1 MKIRIIALGRAKA
14 GPEKTLVETYAKRLT
29 WPSEIIELEAKKG
42 ISGPELMAAE
52 ADLIEKA
59 LAAKGSAKGSA
70 NRVII
75 ALDERGQNLPSRE
88 LAKRITALG
97 NQGYSE
103 LTFIIG
109 GADGLAP
116 TIRDRAGLLLSFGA
130 MTWPHMLVR
139 VLLMEQ
145 IYRAQT
151 IIAGHPYHRD

>member
-14 GPEKTLVETYAKRLT
+14 GPEKSLVETYLKRLT
-29 WPSEIIELEAKKG
+29 WPCEIVELEAKKG
-42 ISGPELMAAE
+42 LEGAELIAAE
-52 ADLIEKA
+52 AALIDKA
-59 LAAKGSAKGSA
+59 LAKNPSGKRAL
-70 NRVII
+70 I
-75 ALDERGQNLPSRE
+75 ALDERGQIAGSRDF
-88 LAKRITALG
+88 AKRIGALG

-103 LTFIIG
+103 ISFVIG

-116 TIRDRAGLLLSFGA
+116 AIRDRADLLLAFGT

-151 IIAGHPYHRD
+151 ILAGHPYHRD